1 MMNGTEVFLEPALVR
16 EAITVHLGQ
25 RPHDLLHVPSYPD
38 TMVYKARLDDRWI
51 VFKATDPSGSD
62 PSAIGAEAWACM
74 QARTV
79 GVPVPSVLAV
89 DTTHQVFPA
98 SFFIMEHAH
107 GQSQRVLQLPLEQ
120 QRPFLRQVGH
130 YLRLLHTIKLTGYG
144 WLDERQYLHSGRV
157 EGHASDWRTALLAPI
172 ASSLAYFE
180 RHANV
185 TLDWTDTVRQLLS
198 QYDSLLDI
206 SFDTCLLHGDI
217 GDVHIWF
224 DVETQKV
231 TAIVDFGERSAG
243 DPVWDIA
250 AYDDWHGVPYLLEGY
265 ELDSTTQPVFE
276 QKFLLYNVLRAVP
289 WARKWHAR
297 GGVNTVEAL
306 KKIVQS
312 ALERLS

>member
-1 MMNGTEVFLEPALVR
+1 MNGTDIFRESVLVR
-16 EAITVHLGQ
+16 EAITVHMGQ
-25 RPHDLLHVPSYPD
+25 HPHEIIHVPSYPD
-38 TMVYKARLDDRWI
+38 TIVYRARLDHLWV
-51 VFKATDPSGSD
+51 VFKATDPSGTD

-74 QARTV
+74 QARKV

-98 SFFIMEHAH
+98 SFFIMEHAQ

-130 YLRLLHTIKLTGYG
+130 YLRLLHTIKLAGYG
-144 WLDERQYLHSGRV
+144 WIDERQYLQLGRV
-157 EGHASDWRTALLAPI
+157 EGHASEWRTALLPPI

-185 TLDWTDTVRQLLS
+185 MPIWTDTVRQFLS
-198 QYDSLLDI
+198 QHDSLLDT
-206 SFDTCLLHGDI
+206 SFDTCLLHGDL
-217 GDVHIWF
+217 GDVHMWF
-224 DVETQKV
+224 DVETQQV

-250 AYDDWHGVPYLLEGY
+250 AYDDWQGVPYLLEGY
-265 ELDSTTQPVFE
+265 EPDSNTRATFE

-297 GGVNTVEAL
+297 GVIHTVEAL
-306 KKIVQS
+306 KHIVQAAS
-312 ALERLS
+312 ERLS